1 MPLHPPIRKAIIP
14 AAGFGTRLFPATKV
28 VKKELFPIIDRD
40 GRAKPVILLIVEEL
54 IQAGIEQIGII
65 VQESDRTLFQHL
77 FHSPPKA
84 DLFTKLSPA
93 NQQYSQYLQQLGQR
107 ITILTQD
114 TQEGFGHA
122 VFCAQKW
129 VGAEP
134 FLLSLGD
141 HIYQSETAQ
150 SCAGQL
156 LEIYLQVQQSVI
168 GLTAMPAQNII
179 KSGCAFGTWQKPNS
193 ILNISQLY
201 EKPTIEYA
209 RQNLQIPG
217 MTEDVFLGFF
227 GLYILAPEIFT
238 HLATNINQD
247 YRERGEFQLTSCLA
261 QLQQQQ
267 GMTGYIVKGKC
278 FDTGMADAYRQT
290 LIDFI

>member
-1 MPLHPPIRKAIIP
+1 MPSPPPIRKAIIP

-93 NQQYSQYLQQLGQR
+93 NQQYSQYLQELGQR

-114 TQEGFGHA
+114 SPEGFGYA
-122 VFCAQKW
+122 VFCAQEW

-150 SCAGQL
+150 SCASQL
-156 LEIYLQVQQSVI
+156 LEIYPQVQQSVI
-168 GLTAMPAQNII
+168 GLTAMSAQNII

-238 HLATNINQD
+238 HLQESINKD
-247 YRERGEFQLTSCLA
+247 HRERGEFQLTSCLE
-261 QLQQQQ
+261 QLRQQQ